1 MVFHAGHF
9 ARDEEPAVAQQKG
22 KAFFVVAFI
31 IMVASL
37 PALSAIGLG
46 AKGSN
51 PGKDETSTLNE
62 GKKLVDSNDCVSC
75 HALDHSLVGP
85 PFTAIGKRY
94 AGEAGAVSKLS
105 AKIKAGGSG
114 VWGKVPMTPHPKLT
128 DAQLRMMAEWIL
140 SLDGEGSAPS
150 GTSKTYSYTLAGNKT
165 VTLDFSLF
173 VVAHKVTKDVFRGY
187 ELFNSYC
194 YRCHGEDAV
203 GGELAPD
210 LRHSLNGGM
219 TKQQFITIAM
229 VGRKSKGMPS
239 WAGFFDE
246 KDIDQIY
253 EYVKG
258 RSIGL
263 VPGGRPPSESD

>member
-1 MVFHAGHF
+1 MGFHAGHF
-9 ARDEEPAVAQQKG
+9 ARDEEPAVTQQMG
-22 KAFFVVAFI
+22 KAFFVLAF
-31 IMVASL
+31 VTVFASL
-37 PALSAIGLG
+37 AALSAIGLD

-51 PGKDETSTLNE
+51 PGKTETSALNE
-62 GKKLVDSNDCVSC
+62 GEKLVDSNDCVSC
-75 HALDHSLVGP
+75 HALDHPLVGP
-85 PFTAIGKRY
+85 AFTAIGKQY
-94 AGEAGAVSKLS
+94 AGEAGIVSKLS

-114 VWGKVPMTPHPKLT
+114 IWGKIPMTPHPKLT
-128 DAQLRMMAEWIL
+128 DAQLRLMVEWIL
-140 SLDGEGSAPS
+140 SLKGERSASS
-150 GTSKTYSYTLAGNKT
+150 GTSKTYSYTLAGNKK
-165 VTLDFSLF
+165 VMLDFPLF
-173 VVAHKVTKDVFRGY
+173 VVDHKVTKDVFRGY

-210 LRHSLNGGM
+210 LRRSLNGGM
-219 TKQQFITIAM
+219 TKRQFITIAM
-229 VGRKSKGMPS
+229 VGRKSKGMPD

-263 VPGGRPPSESD
+263 VSGGRPPSESD